1 MIAILYAIYICYNLK
16 LPQLD
21 TMFEDESIIQF
32 SGIVT
37 QVTEKEKTHIIYL
50 ENPKIQSIN
59 QENISPSSYGVK
71 KLLIYYSRVDNLH
84 IGNTVQVYGTIQKFS
99 NGTNPGQF
107 NEFLYYKSNSLDY
120 KVYADT
126 VIQLDTKKD
135 FIKETLRKFRKKISL
150 LYQSLLSDEDAG
162 VVRGMLLGE
171 THSLET
177 STKELYQKSGISH
190 ILAISGLHISMI
202 GLCLY
207 KLLKKLYLPDETSIP
222 LAILVVVLYGIMVN
236 GSVSA
241 NRAIL
246 MLAITLIGKLLGR
259 TYDLISALCLS
270 GSITLFLQP
279 LQIVNCGFLLS
290 YGAIMGIAYVYPTL
304 KEIIFYKDKKK
315 KPTKKTTSAYIIQI
329 LDLQKDLHFTCKSK
343 KLLQLVKSI
352 LKKIIDSILI
362 SLSVNLMTLPI
373 IIYFYFDLP
382 IYSIFLN
389 LCILPFLSLLLT
401 LIICVALFSFFC
413 FKISLF
419 LVGSIHYI
427 LQVYTILCNFFLQ
440 LPMSILTIGR
450 PSAIQMFIYYGCLS
464 VFLTIFRLS
473 KNKITFVIL
482 LGLLCIFIHP
492 PNKELKITML
502 DVGQGDGILI
512 ENTSGKNY
520 FIDGG
525 STSVKELGKYRIIPC
540 LKSKGIT
547 CIDYAFITHTDQD
560 HISAICEILEQCE
573 QTGSIKIKNLVLPDT
588 TLKDKSYL
596 ELVNLAIQKKVHVN
610 YLKKGIQLID
620 EDLTFTC
627 LHPYEGFQ
635 TENRNNYSLVL
646 ALQFKNFD
654 MLFTGDVSDEG
665 ETALINS
672 SMLKNCEILKVAHHG
687 SRYTNSEKLLD
698 LINPQYSIISAGK
711 RNEYGHPHEELLDRL
726 KNRKIIPYCTIEC
739 GAIEINS
746 DGIKYEFKF
755 WKF

>member
-84 IGNTVQVYGTIQKFS
+84 IDNTVQVYGTIQKFS

-126 VIQLDTKKD
+126 VIQFDTEKD
-135 FIKETLRKFRKKISL
+135 FIKETLRKFRKKLSL

-279 LQIVNCGFLLS
+279 LQIFNCGFLLS

-304 KEIIFYKDKKK
+304 KEIIFYKDEKK
-315 KPTKKTTSAYIIQI
+315 KPTKKTTSKYVMQI
-329 LDLQKDLHFTCKSK
+329 LDLQKDLHFICKSK
-343 KLLQLVKSI
+343 KLLQFVKSI
-352 LKKIIDSILI
+352 LKKIIDSLLI
-362 SLSVNLMTLPI
+362 SLSVNLMTFPI
-373 IIYFYFDLP
+373 IVYFYFDLP
-382 IYSIFLN
+382 LYSIFLN
-389 LCILPFLSLLLT
+389 LCILPFMSLLLA

-450 PSAIQMFIYYGCLS
+450 PSAIQMFIYY
-464 VFLTIFRLS
+464 
-473 KNKITFVIL
+473 
-482 LGLLCIFIHP
+482 
-492 PNKELKITML
+492 
-502 DVGQGDGILI
+502 
-512 ENTSGKNY
+512 
-520 FIDGG
+520 
-525 STSVKELGKYRIIPC
+525 
-540 LKSKGIT
+540 
-547 CIDYAFITHTDQD
+547 
-560 HISAICEILEQCE
+560 
-573 QTGSIKIKNLVLPDT
+573 
-588 TLKDKSYL
+588 SY
-596 ELVNLAIQKKVHVN
+596 
-610 YLKKGIQLID
+610 
-620 EDLTFTC
+620 
-627 LHPYEGFQ
+627 
-635 TENRNNYSLVL
+635 
-646 ALQFKNFD
+646 
-654 MLFTGDVSDEG
+654 
-665 ETALINS
+665 
-672 SMLKNCEILKVAHHG
+672 
-687 SRYTNSEKLLD
+687 
-698 LINPQYSIISAGK
+698 YSI
-711 RNEYGHPHEELLDRL
+711 LD
-726 KNRKIIPYCTIEC
+726 Y
-739 GAIEINS
+739 
-746 DGIKYEFKF
+746 
-755 WKF
+755 